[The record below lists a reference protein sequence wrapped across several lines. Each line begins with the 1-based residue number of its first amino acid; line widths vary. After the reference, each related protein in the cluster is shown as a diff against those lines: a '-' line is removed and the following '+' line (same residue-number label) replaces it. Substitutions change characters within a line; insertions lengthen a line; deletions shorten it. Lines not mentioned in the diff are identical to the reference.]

1 MKMLSPILK
10 VVALLAAAF
19 CIYAWFDVKGRIS
32 TAESDMSEISGA
44 TLVEK
49 APNAAK
55 IHKENNQRKVKIA
68 AFEKRVKALEG
79 DVSSL
84 NSELEAERAKNVS
97 AAAEIVKAN
106 RQIRTLNTKVEQSA
120 SVISERDSTIESL
133 KKEILASKEL
143 LSKQDNTDELKD
155 KINALERKLAD
166 TEKELV
172 AAQKKAK
179 LAEAA
184 EVVEV
189 VETDAAGNKIR
200 KKIVRVPYVPTG
212 DIAKVIALDPNSGV
226 IAINKGKANGL
237 DAKQMLVLKKDGV
250 VIAQAEV
257 QEVAQDFAA
266 LLLNKNAD
274 IPEYITLGAE
284 FELASPVIAEAKAEE
299 APAKEEE

>member
-19 CIYAWFDVKGRIS
+19 CIYAWFDVKGRIA
-32 TAESDMSEISGA
+32 TAESDMSEISGT

-55 IHKENNQRKVKIA
+55 INKENNQRKNKIA

-84 NSELEAERAKNVS
+84 NSELEAERSKNVS
-97 AAAEIVKAN
+97 ASAEIVKAN
-106 RQIRTLNTKVEQSA
+106 RQIRTLNSKVEQSA
-120 SVISERDSTIESL
+120 SVISERDSTIEAL

-155 KINALERKLAD
+155 KINSLERKLAE

-189 VETDAAGNKIR
+189 VETDAAGNKIK

-266 LLLNKNAD
+266 LLLNKNSD

>member
-1 MKMLSPILK
+1 MLSPILK

>member
-1 MKMLSPILK
+1 MLSPILK

-172 AAQKKAK
+172 AARKKAK